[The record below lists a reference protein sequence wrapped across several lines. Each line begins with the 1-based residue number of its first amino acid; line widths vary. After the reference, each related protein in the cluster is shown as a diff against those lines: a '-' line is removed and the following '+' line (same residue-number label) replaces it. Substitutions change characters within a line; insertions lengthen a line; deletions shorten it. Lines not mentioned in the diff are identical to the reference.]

1 MGSGASWS
9 LRDHDGVLLA
19 DLAVTDGDFPW
30 LYATLRPTEAF
41 ASLRPIFDAELR
53 AMRVVE
59 DGPDDGAWERAY
71 QQVRAAVVLIDPDGV
86 AVPEFLLHVE
96 GDEAWWRWSDEP
108 FDEDDEHEKDEKD
121 EKDSGSDGDGE
132 PVSGNQAGV
141 R

>member
-1 MGSGASWS
+1 MGYGASWS

-19 DLAVTDGDFPW
+19 ELAVTDGDFPW

-41 ASLRPIFDAELR
+41 APLRPIFDAELR
-53 AMRVVE
+53 AMRVTE

-71 QQVRAAVVLIDPDGV
+71 QQVRAAVVLIDPDGA

-108 FDEDDEHEKDEKD
+108 FDDDDD
-121 EKDSGSDGDGE
+121 DSGSDGE
-132 PVSGNQAGV
+132 PVSGNQTGV